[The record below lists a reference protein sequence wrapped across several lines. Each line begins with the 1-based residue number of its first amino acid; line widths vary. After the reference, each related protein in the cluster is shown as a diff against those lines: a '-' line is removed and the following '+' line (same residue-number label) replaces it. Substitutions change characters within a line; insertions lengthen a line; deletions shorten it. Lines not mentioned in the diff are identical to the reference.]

1 MATTSSRRTSGVGGK
16 GCKEQETSKDSL
28 FSTFSFFSYS
38 SSFRQCRKP
47 WLSGLIYPAKVI
59 ASGAGKL
66 LSFFGNDDDDDLS
79 SSSDID
85 SSGIIWYFKLLG
97 FDYGI

>member
-16 GCKEQETSKDSL
+16 VVKNKRLPKTP
-28 FSTFSFFSYS
+28 YS
-38 SSFRQCRKP
+38 RPSPSSP
-47 WLSGLIYPAKVI
+47 TPPLSDNVENPNWLSGLIHPAKVI

-85 SSGIIWYFKLLG
+85 SSGNFLYVRFVVG
-97 FDYGI
+97 F